1 MSNMSGSND
10 VSTLAGQVFDR
21 AKYEYDL
28 ALYGCATG
36 DHASIDRAITVGR
49 ILGNT
54 MTEIKD
60 DIDNA
65 KDALKEMEE

>member
-1 MSNMSGSND
+1 MSNMSGTND
-10 VSTLAGQVFDR
+10 VSTLDSQVFDR

-60 DIDNA
+60 DIENA
-65 KDALKEMEE
+65 KDELRAMEE